1 MLRIQITR
9 KRLDRQGHLQGH
21 VAGDSKGGI
30 VQIGLALPIA
40 KSTARV
46 VLRAEKTRDQF
57 GRITEQL
64 GG

>member
-1 MLRIQITR
+1 MLGIQIPR
-9 KRLDRQGHLQGH
+9 KPLDRQRHLQGH

-30 VQIGLALPIA
+30 VQIGLALPVA

-46 VLRAEKTRDQF
+46 MLRSEKIGNQF